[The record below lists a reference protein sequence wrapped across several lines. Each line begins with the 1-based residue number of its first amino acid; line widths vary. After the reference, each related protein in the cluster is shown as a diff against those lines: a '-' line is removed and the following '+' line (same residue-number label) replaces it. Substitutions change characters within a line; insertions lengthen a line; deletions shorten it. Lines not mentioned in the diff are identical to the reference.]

1 MVHRVTKS
9 QTQLKQ
15 RSMYTCIQTPVC
27 TVDKDRSW
35 APFHTRL
42 HDSYI
47 SDLEGCQH
55 TPNIPTGSAFA
66 FLRYWESSTDG
77 LSTWECGLWGQ
88 IH

>member
-1 MVHRVTKS
+1 MDRGAWRAMVHRVTKS
-9 QTQLKQ
+9 QTQLK
-15 RSMYTCIQTPVC
+15 RRGKHACIQTPVC

-55 TPNIPTGSAFA
+55 TPHIPTGSAFA
-66 FLRYWESSTDG
+66 CLRY
-77 LSTWECGLWGQ
+77 
-88 IH
+88 